1 MKIGIV
7 TIEDMEN
14 YGNRLQNYASQQV
27 IKSLGCEV
35 ETLKRS
41 NDNKSIKKN
50 IKNIIVDLYMKNKN
64 INITK
69 INRMS
74 KYKNFEKF
82 TELYIKRSNY
92 ELLPNK
98 NNDDIKYKYDY
109 FICGSDQ
116 VWNPKFAF
124 NSENDFLTFANKS
137 QRIAYS
143 PSFGVAEI
151 PKEYEGMYEEWINGI
166 EYLSVREKAGA
177 NIIKYL
183 TDREAI
189 VLVDPTVML
198 TKNEW
203 LSISKKPKWKSG
215 KKYVLTY
222 FLGEKSKDVKSKI
235 DKICNDNNLEL
246 INLTDNSNKYI
257 YSTDPQEF
265 LWLINN
271 CELMCT
277 DSFHGVV
284 FSLIMKSN
292 FIVFERKDNNLSMN
306 SRIETLLNLFNM
318 NDRLEKNVLNDDI
331 FKTNFKSI
339 DAIIEEEREKAINYL
354 KNALNIK

>member
-1 MKIGIV
+1 MRFPIREVKKL
-7 TIEDMEN
+7 N
-14 YGNRLQNYASQQV
+14 YISR
-27 IKSLGCEV
+27 EV
-35 ETLKRS
+35 KFNEFT
-41 NDNKSIKKN
+41 KKN
-50 IKNIIVDLYMKNKN
+50 IKQSRFTISKEN
-64 INITK
+64 INTK
-69 INRMS
+69 IVS
-74 KYKNFEKF
+74 E
-82 TELYIKRSNY
+82 
-92 ELLPNK
+92 
-98 NNDDIKYKYDY
+98 YDY
-109 FICGSDQ
+109 FVCGSDQ
-116 VWNPKFAF
+116 VWNPHFFF
-124 NSENDFLTFANKS
+124 NSEIDFLTFANKS